1 MERVEERFS
10 ICPYCKQ
17 RIPNRVFAEHHA
29 TCPARKEAL
38 RLKKTFLEYPEEE
51 KEKEEKRAEAKA
63 KRMTTAEKL
72 KHHLKTAAE
81 SLENIFGEAATL
93 LTDEEAVKLAEA
105 LRKINEVQK
114 SIEEKSKAKQQE
126 S

>member
-1 MERVEERFS
+1 MERWEERLS
-10 ICPYCKQ
+10 TCPYCKQ
-17 RIPNRVFAEHHA
+17 LIPNRLFAEHHA

-38 RLKKTFLEYPEEE
+38 RLKALEYLKAE

-63 KRMTTAEKL
+63 KRMSPPEKL
-72 KHHLKTAAE
+72 KHYLKTAAE

-93 LTDEEAVKLAEA
+93 ITDEEAVKLAEA

-114 SIEEKSKAKQQE
+114 SVEERAAKKASE
-126 S
+126 